1 MGATTTS
8 GDEQNITDFVFVEL
22 EFIDDTGD
30 DALSGGEG
38 VVGFP
43 VSADEYFSHVLKDIL
58 ILSD

>member
-8 GDEQNITDFVFVEL
+8 GDEQNITDFVLVEL

-30 DALSGGEG
+30 EALSGGEG

-43 VSADEYFSHVLKDIL
+43 VSADEDFSHVLKDIL